1 MTYTDIHVF
10 ALFGFVFF
18 LGGGPELYSKRLK
31 NKQIVIR
38 RPSAEENRVVL

>member
-10 ALFGFVFF
+10 ALFF
-18 LGGGPELYSKRLK
+18 LPELYSKRLK

-38 RPSAEENRVVL
+38 RPSAEETCVVL